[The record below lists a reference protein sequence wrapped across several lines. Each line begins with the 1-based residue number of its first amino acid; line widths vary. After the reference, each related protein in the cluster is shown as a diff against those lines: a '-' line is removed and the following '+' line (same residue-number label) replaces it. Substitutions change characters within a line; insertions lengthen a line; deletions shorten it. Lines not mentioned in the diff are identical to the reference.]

1 MNKIVVLFLI
11 IAVQLF
17 RAFHKSALSS
27 NSKHLY
33 VSLFVISIPFQI
45 YIPIHDIGLGTI
57 GGALG
62 NKIYLMFPF
71 LLYLIFSI
79 VVKKRKIIKSN
90 DKYDN
95 WVLLVLLMILITF
108 LNPYNNTKMAS
119 LVFAIFFI
127 SHILLFNLFY
137 RRLSQSQIIKGIL
150 DGLIVLSIVQ
160 FILAICY
167 PVLNIVS
174 VTNFIHSTGTEA
186 ATRMDTRPGAI
197 GTFVHPGNL
206 SLFIIITSSIFL
218 AAYLKG
224 YKKTLFKYLV
234 LINTITLYL
243 TFSRTSYL
251 VYIFDLFLVFVVYKN
266 AKKSLFTLRNV
277 IKFVVPLTVFL
288 VWLVFYSPLSES
300 FLKGDSND
308 QIDNR
313 FIHFFM
319 ALNAFELSPIIGVGL
334 NTHVEL
340 FTKQSSLSNAI
351 TLDDFFTTNP
361 IHNIHLIVLT
371 ETGLIGL
378 LLWFFFIFKSYSKS
392 KENLLKGKNEILNL
406 SFIGTLTAFIS
417 YGLTGWA
424 PFSQGILPF
433 FLLISFFATKF
444 NNSNLNISRI
454 S

>member
-1 MNKIVVLFLI
+1 M
-11 IAVQLF
+11 
-17 RAFHKSALSS
+17 
-27 NSKHLY
+27 
-33 VSLFVISIPFQI
+33 
-45 YIPIHDIGLGTI
+45 
-57 GGALG
+57 
-62 NKIYLMFPF
+62 
-71 LLYLIFSI
+71 
-79 VVKKRKIIKSN
+79 
-90 DKYDN
+90 
-95 WVLLVLLMILITF
+95 
-108 LNPYNNTKMAS
+108 
-119 LVFAIFFI
+119 
-127 SHILLFNLFY
+127 
-137 RRLSQSQIIKGIL
+137 
-150 DGLIVLSIVQ
+150 
-160 FILAICY
+160 
-167 PVLNIVS
+167 
-174 VTNFIHSTGTEA
+174 
-186 ATRMDTRPGAI
+186 
-197 GTFVHPGNL
+197 

-277 IKFVVPLTVFL
+277 IKFFVPLTVFL